1 MSKKKIVVVGA
12 GFAGIKATKT
22 LSKKLKNEVEIT
34 LIDKHS
40 YHTMMTQLHEVA
52 AGRVPFTNAQYDL
65 HKLFAHRKNV
75 QILTD
80 EVIGLDKKAKKIT
93 TKASG
98 TLDFDYVIVAI
109 GGEPNDFGVLG
120 VKENAF
126 TLWSMADALKIKRH
140 LEATVE
146 KASLEHDDK
155 KRQAMLNFVVAGSG
169 FTGIEMVGE
178 LIDWR
183 AVVARDYKLDESD
196 ITLNVV
202 EMMPTILNT
211 LDRPDADK
219 VAKYLAKKNVNL
231 LLNQAITEVKSDHI
245 KIKDGADIPT
255 YTLIWTTG
263 VQGNTQAQGYGLAET
278 ERGHRLTANA
288 YMEAQGFE
296 GKGIYVAGD
305 VSGFI
310 EEATGRPT
318 PQIVEAAEQTAHTAA
333 ENIIADI
340 KGGDK
345 HQFVGKYQGTMVS
358 VGSKWGVASLMGKLH
373 LSGFFAMAV
382 KHLIYVLYTLQIGSL
397 WYFFTYLK
405 NEFFHTPDN
414 RNLFRGHTSR
424 LANVLWSVPLR
435 IFYGFVW
442 LTEASSKWVG
452 DGKLLKP
459 STWFGKGSWFT
470 DDLHFPFAWLKETAK
485 VAANGAAD
493 ATAAA
498 SGAAETAAPVADAT
512 AAASGATD
520 AVTTAATSGA
530 AEATKSVAEFG
541 LSYSYGHE
549 PMAVLDKV
557 PNWLEPIFKLMI
569 PNKEVA
575 LFMQK
580 FMSVVEVALAL
591 ALIVGAFT
599 WLAAAST
606 AALTVMFSL
615 SGMFYWVNVWFIFVA
630 IALMNG
636 SGRAFGLDKWLQP
649 WLQKHFFKWWYGKS
663 KSLYK

>member
-1 MSKKKIVVVGA
+1 MMSKKKILVIGA

-22 LSKKLKNEVEIT
+22 LSKKLKTDAEIT
-34 LIDKHS
+34 LIDKNS

-65 HKLFAHRKNV
+65 HKLFGHRKNV

-80 EVIGLDKKAKKIT
+80 EVVGLDEASKMLT

-98 TLDFDYVIVAI
+98 TLSYDYVIVAI
-109 GGEPNDFGVLG
+109 GGEPNDFGVPG

-140 LEATVE
+140 LEEVVE
-146 KASLEHDDK
+146 KAAIEHDEDK
-155 KRQAMLNFVVAGSG
+155 RKAMLNFVVAGSG

-183 AVVARDYKLDESD
+183 SVVARDYKLDESE

-219 VAKYLAKKNVNL
+219 VVKYLGKKKVNL
-231 LLNQAITEVKSDHI
+231 LLNQTITEVAADHI

-255 YTLIWTTG
+255 HTLIWTTG
-263 VQGNTQAQGYGLAET
+263 VQGNTQATSYGLAET

-296 GKGIYVAGD
+296 GQGIYVAGD

-318 PQIVEAAEQTAHTAA
+318 PQIVEAAEQTGHTAA
-333 ENIIADI
+333 ANIIAEI

-345 HQFVGKYQGTMVS
+345 HQFVGNYQGTMVS

-382 KHLIYVLYTLQIGSL
+382 KHLIYILYTLQIGSL

-405 NEFFHTPDN
+405 NEFFHTPHD

-442 LTEASSKWVG
+442 LTEASSKWIG
-452 DGKLLKP
+452 DGELLKP

-470 DDLHFPFAWLKETAK
+470 EDLHFPFAWLKETAK
-485 VAANGAAD
+485 AATDAAAGASSAADTASKAAD

-498 SGAAETAAPVADAT
+498 SGAADVA
-512 AAASGATD
+512 S
-520 AVTTAATSGA
+520 SGA
-530 AEATKSVAEFG
+530 AEATKSAAEFG

-557 PNWLEPIFKLMI
+557 PDWLEPVFKFMI

-580 FMSVVEVALAL
+580 FMSIVEVALAL

-599 WLAAAST
+599 WLAAAAT

-615 SGMFYWVNVWFIFVA
+615 SGMFYWVNIWFIFAA

-636 SGRAFGLDKWLQP
+636 SGRSFGLDKWIQP

>member
-1 MSKKKIVVVGA
+1 MSKKKIIVIGA
-12 GFAGIKATKT
+12 GFAGVKAAKT
-22 LSKKLKNEVEIT
+22 LSKKLKNEVEII

-65 HKLFAHRKNV
+65 QKLFAHRHNV

-80 EVIGLDKKAKKIT
+80 EVIGLDKVAKKVT

-98 TLDFDYVIVAI
+98 VLDFDYVIVAI
-109 GGEPNDFGVLG
+109 GGEPNDFGVPG

-140 LEATVE
+140 LETVLE
-146 KASLEHDDK
+146 QASLEHDDA
-155 KRQAMLNFVVAGSG
+155 KRKALLNFVVAGSG

-183 AVVARDYKLDESD
+183 QVVARDYKLDESE

-211 LDRPDADK
+211 LDRSDADK
-219 VAKYLAKKNVNL
+219 VVKYLGKKNVNL
-231 LLNQAITEVKSDHI
+231 LLNHAITEVAADHI
-245 KIKDGADIPT
+245 KIKDRADIPT
-255 YTLIWTTG
+255 HTLIWTTG
-263 VQGNTQAQGYGLAET
+263 VQGNTQATAYGLSES

-288 YMEAQGFE
+288 YMEAIGFE
-296 GKGIYVAGD
+296 NQGIYVAGD

-318 PQIVEAAEQTAHTAA
+318 PQIVEAAEQTAHTAS
-333 ENIIADI
+333 ENIIAAI

-345 HQFVGKYQGTMVS
+345 HKFVGKYQGTMVS

-373 LSGFFAMAV
+373 LSGFFAMVV
-382 KHLIYVLYTLQIGSL
+382 KHLIYILYTLQIGSL

-405 NEFFHTPDN
+405 NEFFHTPN
-414 RNLFRGHTSR
+414 GRNIFRGHTSR
-424 LANVLWSVPLR
+424 LGNVLWSVPLR

-442 LTEASSKWVG
+442 LTEASTKVVG
-452 DGKLLKP
+452 DGKLLNP
-459 STWFGKGSWFT
+459 TTWFGKGSWFT
-470 DDLHFPFAWLKETAK
+470 NDLHFPFAWLRETAST
-485 VAANGAAD
+485 AADAAAGASTGAAETATKAAD

-498 SGAAETAAPVADAT
+498 SGAA
-512 AAASGATD
+512 
-520 AVTTAATSGA
+520 TSGA
-530 AEATKSVAEFG
+530 AESAKSAAEFG

-557 PNWLEPIFKLMI
+557 PNWLEPIFKFMI

-580 FMSVVEVALAL
+580 FMSIVEIALAL

-599 WLAAAST
+599 WIAAAAT

-615 SGMFYWVNVWFIFVA
+615 SGMFYWVNIWFIFVA

-636 SGRAFGLDKWLQP
+636 SGRSFGLDKWIQP
-649 WLQKHFFKWWYGKS
+649 WLQKHFFNWWYGKS

>member
-1 MSKKKIVVVGA
+1 MSKKKIIVIGA

-22 LSKKLKNEVEIT
+22 LSKKLKNEAEIT

-80 EVIGLDKKAKKIT
+80 EVLGLDQAGKTVT
-93 TKASG
+93 TKSSG
-98 TLDFDYVIVAI
+98 TLAYDYVIVAI
-109 GGEPNDFGVLG
+109 GGEPNDFGVPG
-120 VKENAF
+120 VKDHAF

-140 LEATVE
+140 LEAIVE
-146 KASLEHDDK
+146 KASLEHDDA
-155 KRQAMLNFVVAGSG
+155 KRKAMLNFVVAGSG

-183 AVVARDYKLDESD
+183 KVVARDYKLDEAEIS
-196 ITLNVV
+196 LNVV

-211 LDRPDADK
+211 LDRADADK
-219 VAKYLAKKNVNL
+219 VVTYLGKKNVNL
-231 LLNQAITEVKSDHI
+231 LLNQTITEVASDHI

-255 YTLIWTTG
+255 HTLIWTTG
-263 VQGNTQAQGYGLAET
+263 VQGNTQAQAYGLAES

-288 YMEAQGFE
+288 YMEAIGFE
-296 GKGIYVAGD
+296 DQGVYVAGD

-333 ENIIADI
+333 DNIIAAI

-382 KHLIYVLYTLQIGSL
+382 KHLIYILYTLQIGSL

-405 NEFFHTPDN
+405 NEFFHTPNN

-424 LANVLWSVPLR
+424 LGNVLWSVPLR
-435 IFYGFVW
+435 IFYGLVW
-442 LTEASSKWVG
+442 LTEASTKWIG
-452 DGKLLKP
+452 DGQLLHP

-470 DDLHFPFAWLKETAK
+470 NDLHFPFAWLKETAD
-485 VAANGAAD
+485 VAAGASTGAAD
-493 ATAAA
+493 TTAAA
-498 SGAAETAAPVADAT
+498 SG
-512 AAASGATD
+512 
-520 AVTTAATSGA
+520 AATSGA
-530 AEATKSVAEFG
+530 AEATQSAAEFG

-557 PNWLEPIFKLMI
+557 PHWLEPVFKVMI

-575 LFMQK
+575 LLMQK
-580 FMSVVEVALAL
+580 FMSIVEVALAF

-599 WLAAAST
+599 WLAAAAT

-615 SGMFYWVNVWFIFVA
+615 SGMFYWVNIWFIFVA

-636 SGRAFGLDKWLQP
+636 SGRSFGLDKWLQP